1 MSVLPLCIEP
11 HPVLRRK
18 ARPITAF
25 TTEVKRLAR
34 DLIDTMYANEGVGLA
49 APQVGEN
56 LQLFVANP
64 SLERGRELIIA
75 NPILEAGRGRSGMV
89 EGCLSVPNVWE
100 KVRRAARVR
109 MRGHN
114 VTGAIVDIEADGL
127 LAIVL
132 QHEFDHLQ
140 GQLFIDHLSWFRR
153 RRAQARMKS
162 LASAQPSRPGRQTA
176 RRASDEMPQ
185 RVVGYA
191 YGARAH
197 R

>member
-1 MSVLPLCIEP
+1 MSVLPLCVEP

-25 TTEVKRLAR
+25 TAEVKRLAC

-49 APQVGEN
+49 APQVGED

-75 NPILEAGRGRSGMV
+75 NPILEAGRGRTGMV

-109 MRGHN
+109 MRGRD
-114 VTGAIVDIEADGL
+114 VTGAVVEIEADGL

-162 LASAQPSRPGRQTA
+162 SASSSSSRQGPRRTH
-176 RRASDEMPQ
+176 RASHEMSQ
-185 RVVGYA
+185 RVVGCA
-191 YGARAH
+191 AQ
-197 R
+197 